1 LQTIIAAVMAS
12 SMENLT
18 DKQKIEQQRHQIYLM
33 QADIINRQE
42 RKIAE
47 LELQIEELECKL
59 QGLIKCIECDG
70 DGGNFAGSTG
80 RLGHPQDPQ
89 TWEYCKACD
98 GEGWLKD

>member
-1 LQTIIAAVMAS
+1 LQTIIAAVKAS
-12 SMENLT
+12 IMENLT
-18 DKQKIEQQRHQIYLM
+18 DKQKIEQQRQQIQLM

-42 RKIAE
+42 RKIAD

-70 DGGNFAGSTG
+70 EGGKYKGSTG

-89 TWEYCKACD
+89 TWEYCKACG
-98 GEGWLKD
+98 GEGWVKD

>member
-12 SMENLT
+12 IMENLT
-18 DKQKIEQQRHQIYLM
+18 DKEKIEHQRQQIQLM

-47 LELQIEELECKL
+47 LELQIEDLECKL

-89 TWEYCKACD
+89 TWEYCKACG
-98 GEGWLKD
+98 GEGWLKI

>member
-12 SMENLT
+12 IMENLT
-18 DKQKIEQQRHQIYLM
+18 DKQKIEQQRQQIQLM

-98 GEGWLKD
+98 GQGWVKA

>member
-1 LQTIIAAVMAS
+1 MQTIIAAVMAS
-12 SMENLT
+12 IMENLT
-18 DKQKIEQQRHQIYLM
+18 DKEKIEQQRQQIQLM

-80 RLGHPQDPQ
+80 RLGHSQDPQ

-98 GEGWLKD
+98 GEGWLKI

>member
-1 LQTIIAAVMAS
+1 MAS
-12 SMENLT
+12 IMENLT
-18 DKQKIEQQRHQIYLM
+18 DKEKIEHQRQQIQLM

-42 RKIAE
+42 RKIAK

-98 GEGWLKD
+98 GEGWLKA

>member
-1 LQTIIAAVMAS
+1 MQTIIAAVKAS
-12 SMENLT
+12 IMKNLT
-18 DKQKIEQQRHQIYLM
+18 DKQKIEQQRQQIQLM

-80 RLGHPQDPQ
+80 RLGHPQ
-89 TWEYCKACD
+89 
-98 GEGWLKD
+98 

>member
-1 LQTIIAAVMAS
+1 MQIIIAAVKAS
-12 SMENLT
+12 SMGNLT
-18 DKQKIEQQRHQIYLM
+18 DKQKIEQQRQQIQLM

-89 TWEYCKACD
+89 TWEYCKSCD

>member
-1 LQTIIAAVMAS
+1 LQTIIAAVKAS
-12 SMENLT
+12 IMKNLT
-18 DKQKIEQQRHQIYLM
+18 DKQKIEQQRQQIQLM

-80 RLGHPQDPQ
+80 RLGHPQ
-89 TWEYCKACD
+89 
-98 GEGWLKD
+98 

>member
-1 LQTIIAAVMAS
+1 MG
-12 SMENLT
+12 NLT
-18 DKQKIEQQRHQIYLM
+18 DKQKIEQQRQQIQLM

-89 TWEYCKACD
+89 TWEYCKSCD

>member
-1 LQTIIAAVMAS
+1 MAS
-12 SMENLT
+12 IMENLT
-18 DKQKIEQQRHQIYLM
+18 DKEKIEQQRQQIQLM

-89 TWEYCKACD
+89 TWEYCKACG
-98 GEGWLKD
+98 GEGWLKA

>member
-1 LQTIIAAVMAS
+1 
-12 SMENLT
+12 MENLT
-18 DKQKIEQQRHQIYLM
+18 DKQKIEQQRQQIQLM

-47 LELQIEELECKL
+47 LELQIEDLECKL

-89 TWEYCKACD
+89 TWEYCKACG
-98 GEGWLKD
+98 GEGWLKA

>member
-1 LQTIIAAVMAS
+1 MQTIIAAVKAS
-12 SMENLT
+12 SMENIT
-18 DKQKIEQQRHQIYLM
+18 DKEKIEQQRQQIQLM

-89 TWEYCKACD
+89 TWEYCKACG
-98 GEGWLKD
+98 GEGWLKA

>member
-12 SMENLT
+12 IMENLT
-18 DKQKIEQQRHQIYLM
+18 DKQKIEQQRQQIQLM
-33 QADIINRQE
+33 QTDIINRQE

-70 DGGNFAGSTG
+70 QG
-80 RLGHPQDPQ
+80 
-89 TWEYCKACD
+89 
-98 GEGWLKD
+98 